1 MSARPRRGL
10 QGKDRKCFA
19 IRGTLS
25 GYCCANLGEMFGFRN
40 GWGGFSC
47 RAGGVPAVDWV
58 GCGVGSGRVA

>member
-47 RAGGVPAVDWV
+47 RAGGYVNNLVKY
-58 GCGVGSGRVA
+58 GISGWES